1 MGFLYVSEEV
11 FNEFVKV
18 LHPKYRGDVVNMYMY
33 KKDDIYT
40 KTGYYGCQHTL
51 DGCATILFIELR

>member
-1 MGFLYVSEEV
+1 MENIGFLYVSEEV

-18 LHPKYRGDVVNMYMY
+18 LHPKYHGNVVNMYMY

-40 KTGYYGCQHTL
+40 KL
-51 DGCATILFIELR
+51 VIMDANILLMDVQQFFL